1 MSDRTLAQARFAQ
14 FVSQP
19 EAAIDLTTAALHIAQ
34 IATPGLDIVPY
45 QAQLK
50 QLGQTLQANRPN
62 PPYPLKVIQM
72 INHFLYTEWGF
83 KGNQDQY
90 YDPRNSFLNE
100 VLDRRLGIP
109 ISLAV
114 LYLDLAR
121 RVDLPMVGIGMPGH
135 FLVRPDFEDAEIFVD
150 VFNQGAILFPQDCME
165 LLAQIYQHSVP
176 FHSEYFAPVST
187 KSILARLLANLKQ
200 IYLNQG
206 KLDQML
212 WTVDGILAL
221 FPDHAPERKVRGML
235 HFELG
240 HWLAAKTDLQLYL
253 ATLPQSDDA
262 RFIEHLLAQIA
273 ERLS

>member
-1 MSDRTLAQARFAQ
+1 MSDRTLALARFTQ
-14 FVSQP
+14 LVSQP
-19 EAAIDLTTAALHIAQ
+19 ETAIDLTTAALNIAQ
-34 IATPGLDIVPY
+34 IAAPGLDITPY
-45 QAQLK
+45 QTRLQE
-50 QLGQTLQANRPN
+50 LGRTLQANRPN

-72 INHFLYTEWGF
+72 INRFLYEEWGF
-83 KGNQDQY
+83 QGNQDQY

-121 RVDLPMVGIGMPGH
+121 RVELPMVGIGMPGH

-150 VFNQGAILFPQDCME
+150 VFNQGEILFPQDCMA
-165 LLAQIYQHSVP
+165 LLAQIYKHPVP

-187 KSILARLLANLKQ
+187 KSILARLLSNLKQ

-206 KLDQML
+206 KLEQML

-221 FPDHAPERKVRGML
+221 FPDHAPERKVRGL
-235 HFELG
+235 VHFELG
-240 HWLAAKTDLQLYL
+240 HWIAAQTDLQLYL
-253 ATLPQSDDA
+253 ETIPQLEEA
-262 RFIEHLLAQIA
+262 RFIEHLLSQIA
-273 ERLS
+273 ERLD